1 MQKKFFY
8 LLGITIIVLLI
19 LPEFYKPAQSVLPL
33 NNKELVINVIPLNK
47 QNVTITNQYV
57 GYVVPIKSV
66 SLISNVSGYI
76 DEIWAEGGQEV
87 NVGDNLVLIDQR
99 EYKAQLDAAKSAV
112 AQANADFIN
121 AKSYYNRMKKAGKK
135 AVSASVLDDAK
146 AKFLSAKAAL
156 QKAAAE
162 EQKALVMYDY
172 TVLQA
177 PINGIIGNVELTRG
191 NYVAPSSGALL
202 SIIQFNPIRVMFSI
216 SDKEYLNEIT
226 KHPDGKLFDG
236 DEIKIKLANG
246 KIYPSTG
253 KFKFA
258 DNQIN
263 KTTNSISIF
272 ADFDIVNKELLA
284 NSYVDV
290 LLSQKFENVFLIRQ
304 NYVTLNNDGAFAYV
318 MKKNVLKQVPLK
330 IVGYLGNDYVV
341 ENDFANDEFLVVDKI
356 GRIAEGTKL
365 KINITNVAEDK

>member
-272 ADFDIVNKELLA
+272 ADFDNVNKELLA